1 MARDPVTASAAGRP
15 WVRPWPVLLTGLGLL
30 GVGYLLSGWN
40 EDAVVPFRVLFV
52 LGGLILAG
60 AAISLRLRSAGQELD
75 ERIESAA
82 VVAVAALGALVALG
96 ATDPSWDSI
105 QLFFG
110 VLVGVGLTGAVLV
123 LLPTLIRRVVLAV
136 AVLYHFGAI
145 FTATTMV
152 DPPGYPA
159 PWVSHKLWSS
169 LYRPYQEF
177 MYLSNAYH
185 FYSPNPGPP
194 TLFWYRLEYKSGKHK
209 WVNLPTRE
217 TSPIPL
223 HYQRLLALAESA
235 SQDAP
240 PVNEHVLR
248 YLSAERQR
256 SSLIKFGIQGHP
268 DLPTSVQFRQPQ
280 VLAQWLMRAYTR
292 HMARTYPHWDS
303 DPDDPIASIKLYRV
317 THQIIGPR
325 ELGMGYSPLYKGLYL
340 PYYQGKFS
348 PDGELLDGH
357 VMDSKG
363 RILKM
368 GDHHLYWLLPILAR
382 IPDSALIEQA
392 IDDPDVP
399 AERKEHL
406 RGALANLQAARRQLA
421 DDQGGDRMPDD
432 PLVAAVRKAEN
443 QMGDEIDRLLE
454 DPKVPDKLRQDLAEA
469 RWLDCL
475 AKHAGDKNPILVVE
489 PKPQ

>member
-1 MARDPVTASAAGRP
+1 MARDPVTASAAAGRP
-15 WVRPWPVLLTGLGLL
+15 WVRPWPVLLAGLGLI
-30 GVGYLLSGWN
+30 GVGFFLSGWN
-40 EDAVVPFRVLFV
+40 EDPVVPFRVLFV
-52 LGGLILAG
+52 LGGLVLAG
-60 AAISLRLRSAGQELD
+60 GAISLRLRSAGQELD

-82 VVAVAALGALVALG
+82 VVAVAALGALLAYW

-110 VLVGVGLTGAVLV
+110 VLVGVGLAGAVLV
-123 LLPTLIRRVVLAV
+123 LLPTRTRRVVLAV

-152 DPPGYPA
+152 EPPGFSA
-159 PWVSHKLWSS
+159 PWVSQKLWSS

-194 TLFWYRLEYKSGKHK
+194 TLFWYRLQYKSGKHK

-240 PVNEHVLR
+240 QVNEQVLYQLR
-248 YLSAERQR
+248 AERER
-256 SSLIKFGIQGHP
+256 NAHIPGGIPMHP
-268 DLPTSVQFRQPQ
+268 NLPTNVQFRQPQ
-280 VLAQWLMRAYTR
+280 ILAQWLMRAYTR
-292 HMARTYPHWDS
+292 HMAHTYPHWDG
-303 DPDDPIASIKLYRV
+303 DPDDPIESIRLYRV
-317 THQIIGPR
+317 THQIIGPK
-325 ELGMGYSPLYKGLYL
+325 ELGQGYSPLYKGLYM

-348 PDGELLDGH
+348 PEGELLDGH

-368 GDHHLYWLLPILAR
+368 GDRFLYWLLPILPR

-399 AERKEHL
+399 AERREHL
-406 RGALANLQAARRQLA
+406 RGALANLQAARRRLA
-421 DDQGGDRMPDD
+421 EDEGSHMPDD

-443 QMGDEIDRLLE
+443 QMGDEIDHLLE
-454 DPKVPDKLRQDLAEA
+454 DPKVPDGLRKDLAEA